1 MIFLSLQNLTSSGC
15 CRYGGG
21 FDLVGSKHDADLIEV
36 ALRMANVGVG
46 DTDCL
51 HFSSCENLVRL
62 LIDVNVVCLA

>member
-1 MIFLSLQNLTSSGC
+1 ME
-15 CRYGGG
+15 GG